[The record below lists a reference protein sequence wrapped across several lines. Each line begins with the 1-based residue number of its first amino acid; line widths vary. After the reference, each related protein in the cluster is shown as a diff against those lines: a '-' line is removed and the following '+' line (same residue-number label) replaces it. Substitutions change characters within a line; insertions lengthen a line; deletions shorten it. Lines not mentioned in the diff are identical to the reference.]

1 MVNYLD
7 INDNIVALA
16 TADGVASISIIRISG
31 KNLSKVYKLITKK
44 KKIPKSN
51 SIYFYKIY
59 SPYNNLHLDDGLV
72 SYFANK
78 NSFTGEDVLEI
89 NCHGGN
95 YVASNIINH
104 IIMSKCA
111 RHALPGEFSFRSFYN
126 GKIDLVQAESIND
139 LINSETNI
147 YAERALNNINGK
159 LSDIINDVQNKT
171 LKIITIIEHE
181 LDFNE
186 DEIVFTKNKE
196 IIKKLTEVKN
206 QLEKIESTS
215 LHSKIIRNG
224 IRILILGKPNVGKS
238 SLFNCL
244 MGHKRAIVSNVAGTT
259 RDTIESVFE
268 IEGYRVTIIDSA
280 GILETTDYIEKMAIE
295 KTRNEIELA
304 NIIIVLSDKISHLNE
319 YDKKIKNKSIIKVLS
334 KSDIIKY
341 KKNSNKILK
350 ISSVTNDGIEK
361 LLTLLSTEIKNLSNI
376 KNRNSEFLINE
387 RHYNIIKESKVHI
400 EQAIIGLKNNI
411 THDITADVL
420 YQFISVFNNV
430 SSPIDRNDILNNIFS
445 NFCIGK

>member
-7 INDNIVALA
+7 IKDNIVALA
-16 TADGVASISIIRISG
+16 TADGLASVSIIRISG
-31 KNLSKVYKLITKK
+31 KNLSKAYQLITKK

-51 SIYFYKIY
+51 SICFYKIY
-59 SPYNNLHLDDGLV
+59 SPYNKSHLDDGLI
-72 SYFANK
+72 SFFTNK

-139 LINSETNI
+139 LIESETNV
-147 YAERALNNINGK
+147 YAEKALDNINGK
-159 LSDIINDVQNKT
+159 LSEIINDIKNKT
-171 LKIITIIEHE
+171 LKIITLIEHE

-186 DEIVFTKNKE
+186 EEIVFTKNKD
-196 IIKKLTEVKN
+196 IIKELGNIKSK
-206 QLEKIESTS
+206 LEKIESTS

-238 SLFNCL
+238 SLFNYL
-244 MGHKRAIVSNVAGTT
+244 MGHQRALVSNVAGTT

-268 IEGYRVTIIDSA
+268 IQGYRVTIIDSA
-280 GILETTDYIEKMAIE
+280 GILETIDDIEKMAME
-295 KTRNEIELA
+295 KTRSEIELS
-304 NIIIVLSDKISHLNE
+304 NIIIVLADKISDLNQ
-319 YDKKIKNKSIIKVLS
+319 YDKKIKNKNVIKVLS

-341 KKNSNKILK
+341 QNNNNKILK
-350 ISSVTNDGIEK
+350 ISSVTGNGIEK
-361 LLTLLSTEIKNLSNI
+361 LLTLLSTEIKGLSGK
-376 KNRNSEFLINE
+376 KNRSSEFLINE
-387 RHYNIIKESKVHI
+387 RHYNIIQESKGYI
-400 EQAIIGLKNNI
+400 NQAILGLKNNI
-411 THDITADVL
+411 THDVTADIL
-420 YQFISVFNNV
+420 HQFVSVFNNI

-445 NFCIGK
+445 NFCVGK